1 MKLTVKLIL
10 IFVLA
15 IIVVT
20 SLYAFIAIDRIEEQ
34 FRRDAASDA
43 KRIGAAIE
51 ERITLVWSEDG
62 EEGVLRE
69 IRDVSGKETGM
80 RVSWVWLQRHN
91 AYPRND
97 GSHTHYR
104 TIQIDSTRSGAL
116 EMSAS
121 AIALARLEKD
131 KWQAI
136 YDVLLLSVA
145 MVFVSGMIV
154 ALFGNRIVGQPLQQ
168 LIEKTRRIGHGDL
181 AGSLQLQTRD
191 ELGELADSLNVMCR
205 RLGASQEQL
214 QEEAAARLAAVDQ
227 LRHADRLRT
236 VGRLAS
242 GLAHEL
248 GTPLNVVAGRASLI
262 ASRKLSGDEIVD
274 SAETIRAESNRMI
287 TIIRQLLDFARRSK
301 PQPKA
306 TNLRQVIL
314 GTFDLLRAIAE
325 KNNVQLRLD
334 CEGKDY
340 PIQLDVEQLQQVLS
354 NLIVNA
360 IQSMAAGGTV
370 RVGLYKDSTIKRSDG
385 IEQTG
390 PYYCMTVTDE
400 GVGILPED
408 LEHVFEPFFTTK
420 KVGEGTG
427 LGLSISYGIVQ
438 EHGGWLDV
446 RSEVGRGS
454 CFSVYLPM
462 EVEVCQD
469 AS

>member
-10 IFVLA
+10 VFVLA

-34 FRRDAASDA
+34 FLRDAASDA

-51 ERITLVWSEDG
+51 ERITLIWGEDG

-69 IRDVSGKETGM
+69 IRNVSGKETEM

-91 AYPRND
+91 AYPKND
-97 GSHTHYR
+97 GRHTHYR

-116 EMSAS
+116 QMSAS
-121 AIALARLEKD
+121 AIAIARLEED

-145 MVFVSGMIV
+145 MVLVSGMTV
-154 ALFGNRIVGQPLQQ
+154 ALFGNRIVGQPLKQ

-181 AGSLQLQTRD
+181 VGSLQLQTRD
-191 ELGELADSLNVMCR
+191 ELGELAESLNVMCR

-214 QEEAAARLAAVDQ
+214 QEEATARLAAVDQ

-248 GTPLNVVAGRASLI
+248 GTPLNVVSGRASLI
-262 ASRKLSGDEIVD
+262 ASRKLSGDEIVA
-274 SAETIRAESNRMI
+274 SAETIRTESNRMI

-325 KNNVQLRLD
+325 KNNVQLTLD
-334 CEGKDY
+334 CEGEEF

-385 IEQTG
+385 IEQAG
-390 PYYCMTVTDE
+390 PYYCLTVSDE

-462 EVEVCQD
+462 EAKVCQD